1 MTSEAS
7 KRNHRATIYIYWIFV
22 LGILGPAAP
31 NTPVL
36 AYDHWG
42 FQDQPQG
49 HTLHVLDFLIGH
61 FRASHIKHNSFGI
74 WPVRLLRATQGHYL
88 HILDFWIGNFWA
100 GHTKHTR
107 FGIWP
112 VGLPRSTTRP
122 QFTYTGFFNRAFW
135 GRPHQTHQYWHMTSG
150 AYKINHRA
158 TIYIYWIFELGI
170 LGPATPNTPVLA
182 HD

>member
-1 MTSEAS
+1 MTSGAS
-7 KRNHRATIYIYWIFV
+7 KINHRVTIYIDWIFES
-22 LGILGPAAP
+22 GILGPATP
-31 NTPVL
+31 NTPVF
-36 AYDHWG
+36 AHNQWG

-49 HTLHVLDFLIGH
+49 H
-61 FRASHIKHNSFGI
+61 N
-74 WPVRLLRATQGHYL
+74 L
-88 HILDFWIGNFWA
+88 HILDFSIGHFWA